1 MKFRRSLS
9 ILLFF
14 ISYVAIIVSI
24 FLPHT
29 RGLFYG
35 GGVSLFLS
43 FLFLLPEEKGF
54 FRGRQGVVFILT
66 VFCITLIPA
75 IFYSPY
81 PQASLDAFLLNYFF
95 HLVLFV
101 ALSSLIYQ
109 SVIEES
115 LLLRITLIVF
125 ALIVVYIFLQVE
137 NRCKNEIACWYLAGL
152 SYAGPQ
158 VLKGLVSTSPALVWL
173 FFWFLKVS
181 SSVQGFK
188 ARIFWIFWAL
198 ASLFLIIWFGRR
210 AAFLSIILGCLPLFY
225 YTSSK
230 RIKIAFFLLVL
241 FVISGFILSL
251 KTSWGRQ
258 LWLRYDKIDLI
269 LTGKRE
275 LWARAGSLGQRLYI
289 WPLYFR
295 EALKHPFK
303 GTGLARRVQKRVL
316 KDLNEKALRL
326 EHTHNL
332 FLNLWLQA
340 GLLPV
345 IFFLIFY
352 GYTLKYA
359 LKLAK
364 LGNSTGIYWG
374 GFLIAFLFMSLFE
387 GLEEWTR
394 FTPFWIASALIWG
407 TSEGSSLSRPS
418 A

>member
-54 FRGRQGVVFILT
+54 FRRRQGVVFILT

-101 ALSSLIYQ
+101 TLSSLIYQ
-109 SVIEES
+109 SAIEES

-173 FFWFLKVS
+173 FFWFLKAS

-210 AAFLSIILGCLPLFY
+210 AAFFSLLLGCSPLLWF
-225 YTSSK
+225 SSPK
-230 RIKIAFFLLVL
+230 TKIVILLLTIFALVG
-241 FVISGFILSL
+241 VALSL
-251 KTSWGRQ
+251 RTPSGKR
-258 LWLRYDKIDLI
+258 LWLRSDKIKLI